1 MTGNVPQEP
10 AAARAGPEDGPPPRD
25 GAADRREIEEEL
37 ARFAAVLADI
47 GPADPAVE
55 PGVDLRRRLVRA
67 AQP

>member
-10 AAARAGPEDGPPPRD
+10 AAARAGPEDGPPRD

>member
-1 MTGNVPQEP
+1 MTGSVPQGP
-10 AAARAGPEDGPPPRD
+10 AAARAGPEGGAPRG

-37 ARFAAVLADI
+37 ARFAAALADI

-67 AQP
+67 ARP